1 MISSLFSTTKP
12 ISYAVLAVPLLLF
25 YGVHLFAEVVWE
37 MSFGH
42 ILLEVLTLIA
52 LGLTLYM
59 GNHIVQKAKIAASNT
74 YTPLFFVLL
83 LGLFPET
90 LSDKNA
96 IFANLF
102 LLLTLWQVIAIKP
115 TENLK
120 HKIFNATIFL
130 GVASLFYD
138 WVFLFLVLIF
148 CVIKLYDPKTVK
160 NWLVPPI
167 GLATVFVLVFTSLKL
182 YDSLAFFREHYQFL
196 SRFLSPGYTSSIPP
210 QTLTYVFLVLSII
223 AIVFV
228 RVRRMG
234 GGKLVVLRILFLTF
248 VLGIAI
254 VLIAP
259 MSTSPVV
266 LTFFPTAVFIA
277 HALEALAKKKLR
289 EVVLVLCIL
298 APFLLFALRYPK

>member
-12 ISYAVLAVPLLLF
+12 ISYAVLAVLLLLF
-25 YGVHLFAEVVWE
+25 YGVHLFTEAVWE

-42 ILLEVLTLIA
+42 ILLEVLTLIG
-52 LGLTLYM
+52 LGLTLYV

-90 LSDKNA
+90 FSDKDA
-96 IFANLF
+96 IFANVL
-102 LLLTLWQVIAIKP
+102 LLLTLWQVIAVKP

-130 GVASLFYD
+130 GIASLFYD
-138 WVFLFLVLIF
+138 WVFLFLGLIF
-148 CVIKLYDPKTVK
+148 CMIKIYDPKTVK
-160 NWLVPPI
+160 NWLVPLV
-167 GLATVFVLVFTSLKL
+167 GLATVFVLVLTSLKL
-182 YDSLAFFREHYQFL
+182 HGSLGFFREHYQF
-196 SRFLSPGYTSSIPP
+196 STRFLTPDYTNSVSSQI
-210 QTLTYVFLVLSII
+210 LTYVFLVFSII

-228 RVRRMG
+228 RVRSIG
-234 GGKLVVLRILFLTF
+234 GGKLVVLRILLLTF

-254 VLIAP
+254 VFITP
-259 MSTSPVV
+259 TGTSPVV

-277 HALEALAKKKLR
+277 RALEALTKKKLR
-289 EVVLVLCIL
+289 EAALGLCIL
-298 APFLLFALRYPK
+298 APFLLFALRYLQ